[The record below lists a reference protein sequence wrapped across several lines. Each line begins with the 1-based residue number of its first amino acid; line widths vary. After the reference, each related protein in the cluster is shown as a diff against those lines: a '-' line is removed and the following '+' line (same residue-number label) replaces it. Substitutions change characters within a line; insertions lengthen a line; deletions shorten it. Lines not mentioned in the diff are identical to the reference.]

1 MFPRLPAR
9 ELLPSLPALTAG
21 AIGDVPAQPRFR
33 RPSASRLSGPAP
45 AKARVARAAATESLR
60 KSSARLTSRSDNLPT
75 TDHRD
80 QILGASVTRDNIFY
94 LIIGA
99 LVVVIAALSYQ
110 LYQDRKQPE
119 GMRIDLGPNGL
130 SIEKK

>member
-1 MFPRLPAR
+1 MN
-9 ELLPSLPALTAG
+9 AG
-21 AIGDVPAQPRFR
+21 GIDR
-33 RPSASRLSGPAP
+33 RC
-45 AKARVARAAATESLR
+45 KADWKNQTP
-60 KSSARLTSRSDNLPT
+60 RLTSRGDNLPAT
-75 TDHRD
+75 EYDDRT
-80 QILGASVTRDNIFY
+80 LGASVTRNNILY

-99 LVVVIAALSYQ
+99 LVIVTTVLGYQ